1 MGEKFIFASQKEGK
15 KNTALTFKYIHRP
28 GIQNLRFS
36 SHCLS
41 NFGSTFLS
49 SQGTMHTQN

>member
-1 MGEKFIFASQKEGK
+1 MGEMFIFASQKEGK
-15 KNTALTFKYIHRP
+15 KNTALTFKYIQRP

-36 SHCLS
+36 SHSLS

-49 SQGTMHTQN
+49 FQGTMHTHS